1 MYTTDKV
8 LDSELHPIHIALRE
22 KKNGLEYY
30 EFNYSGNILIL
41 EVNWSSVTF
50 DQNGN
55 SAVFVIRD
63 VTEVKEAEAELQAH
77 RQHLE
82 VLVEDRTIELT
93 QTNRKLQQ
101 EIVDRQHIEQALRTS
116 EERFRLLIDNVKDYG
131 IYLLDPQG
139 YIVSWNAGAERING
153 YRAEEIIGQ
162 HLSCFFLP
170 EDLEQK
176 QPETILKAA
185 IEGGQYQG
193 EGWRVC
199 KDQSRI
205 WVNVVLTTLWDNDGQ
220 INGFSSI
227 TQNIT
232 VQRQAEEALRK
243 SEETNRALLEA
254 IPDFLIWMNREG
266 NYLDVRN
273 LDKLQLLSKD
283 TVFTGKNV

>member
-1 MYTTDKV
+1 MEENLRTQIGQLRSTLAKMEIALDSVKSAIVWTNNRGEVQWCNTVFEQLTNRRKLMVFGQSLADIFPLYTTDKV

-162 HLSCFFLP
+162 HLSCFFYR
-170 EDLEQK
+170 K
-176 QPETILKAA
+176 IL
-185 IEGGQYQG
+185 
-193 EGWRVC
+193 
-199 KDQSRI
+199 
-205 WVNVVLTTLWDNDGQ
+205 N
-220 INGFSSI
+220 
-227 TQNIT
+227 
-232 VQRQAEEALRK
+232 K
-243 SEETNRALLEA
+243 SNPKR
-254 IPDFLIWMNREG
+254 
-266 NYLDVRN
+266 
-273 LDKLQLLSKD
+273 S
-283 TVFTGKNV
+283 